1 MKIPLPIPRLFVT
14 VKEPGGKIVLD
25 TELPCHSYTWNFY
38 MGLFGQLFG
47 VVKSISDGIYF
58 LDLTGVQRQDAS
70 SMVSIY
76 AALSNALAAVG
87 GSSVGLVVG
96 KGTAPWALQN
106 HTLADQILN
115 GIGAGLLSYG
125 QQAVTAVS
133 TAGADRK
140 VTMIRSFYNNSPSAA
155 ITVYEVA
162 QYVDMYAGGT
172 YRVCMIFRDLL
183 DTPIVVPT
191 GGGELQVKLETTLT
205 YPSTIS

>member
-1 MKIPLPIPRLFVT
+1 MKIPLPTPRLFVT

-25 TELPCHSYTWNFY
+25 TEMPCHSYTWNFY

-47 VVKSISDGIYF
+47 VVKSISHGIYF
-58 LDLTGVQRQDAS
+58 LDLTGTQREDAT

-76 AALSNALAAVG
+76 AALANALAAVG
-87 GSSVGLVVG
+87 DSSVGLVVG

-133 TAGADRK
+133 TVGADRK
-140 VTMIRSFYNNSPSAA
+140 ITMTRSFYNNSPSAA

-162 QYVDMYAGGT
+162 QYVEMYAGGT
-172 YRVCMIFRDLL
+172 FRDCMIFRDLL